1 LPLSLKVIIFPDN
14 LGGIRV
20 VKRGIKRNGEQ
31 MILLGSHKRRQG
43 RMPPACK
50 SALEDFWA
58 DYGISEPGALDLA
71 ALFGRAAPCHLEI
84 GFGLGDALLEMACRH
99 PENNYLGFEV
109 YLPGVGQLLLDLRER
124 GVTNVRIDRRNA
136 MEGLDLLPAGS
147 LERVSLFFPDPWPKT
162 RHHKR
167 RLVQPSFV
175 AKLRRVL
182 KPGGHFHA
190 ATDCDSYAR
199 QICEVMDTADGFR
212 NCSGVG
218 NPYLGP
224 VERPLTKF
232 AKRALTQGQAIREL
246 LFVRV

>member
-1 LPLSLKVIIFPDN
+1 
-14 LGGIRV
+14 
-20 VKRGIKRNGEQ
+20 

-50 SALEDFWA
+50 SALAELWQ
-58 DYGISEPGALDLA
+58 DYGITHQGDLDLD
-71 ALFGRAAPCHLEI
+71 ALFGRSAPCHLEI
-84 GFGLGDALLEMACRH
+84 GFGLGDALLELASRH

-109 YLPGVGQLLLDLRER
+109 YLPGVGQLLLGLHER
-124 GVTNVRIDRRNA
+124 GVANVRIDRRNA
-136 MEGLDLLPAGS
+136 MEVLDLLPAGS

-167 RLVQPSFV
+167 RLVQPQFV
-175 AKLRRVL
+175 AKLRRTL

-190 ATDCDSYAR
+190 ATDCASYAH
-199 QICEVMDTADGFR
+199 QICAVLDGADGFS
-212 NCSGVG
+212 NCAGVG
-218 NPYLGP
+218 QFYPGP

-232 AKRALTQGQAIREL
+232 AKRALTQGQEIGEL

>member
-1 LPLSLKVIIFPDN
+1 
-14 LGGIRV
+14 
-20 VKRGIKRNGEQ
+20 
-31 MILLGSHKRRQG
+31 MISLGSHKRRQG

-50 SALEDFWA
+50 SALKELWQ
-58 DYGISEPGALDLA
+58 DYGISEQGALNLNT
-71 ALFGRAAPCHLEI
+71 LFGRSAPCHLEI
-84 GFGLGDALLEMACRH
+84 GFGLGDALLEMARTH

-109 YLPGVGQLLLDLRER
+109 YLPGVGQLLLDLHEM
-124 GVTNVRIDRRNA
+124 GLTNVRIDRRNA

-167 RLVQPSFV
+167 RLVQPPFV
-175 AKLRRVL
+175 AKLRRAL

-199 QICEVMDTADGFR
+199 QICEVMDTADGFS
-212 NCSGVG
+212 NCSGAG
-218 NPYLGP
+218 RFYPGP

-232 AKRALTQGQAIREL
+232 ARRALTQGQEIREL